1 MVDKNAILNCLG
13 DMCVKDI
20 VMMIL
25 RGTFSF
31 DEIKESGR
39 LDDEKLELVALAL
52 SKAMEE
58 KRHFEAELRRLE
70 ERAGKLLAAMKKLEG
85 DHLTCPPL
93 DFYESLV
100 DARKSI
106 IGDTH
111 RLKEEIRYSEF
122 CNDDELFP
130 TVLVIESSLNSV
142 GLVLPDLNCYCVLES
157 GDHDDELFCLDPDDE
172 KVLSPSIPR
181 PEESKDLEDPMGLQK
196 FPLPKTWRFW
206 RRKAGSVYSALYAP
220 AAAGV
225 DKWFK
230 VQVHLYGKS
239 DAKRVNKKALAMDG
253 NATLN
258 ESNPLSINIERGTKV
273 EAEIH
278 VYDDGVRVNTMKQS
292 LVWNG
297 EMVSTVFQV
306 KANKSTLKS
315 VAGDVTLSVKG
326 FPVGRLSFN
335 TEITQSPTDESTFV
349 LGKAKSYKKAFISY
363 SHVDIKSAEMAAS
376 FLKAWVWIISSTGR
390 AWPPVLS
397 STKKSSGTSENPICS
412 SCSGPRMRRRAN
424 MWRKS
429 ISMRFL
435 LPIRRN
441 LEKRRRWN
449 SFPISSNLTPTPP
462 KNSRAST
469 TSPRC
474 ILTDIPWKQAKQPF
488 SNT

>member
-376 FLKAWVWIISSTGR
+376 FLKGLGLDYFFDRQSLAPGAVFNEEIKRNIRESDLFILLW
-390 AWPPVLS
+390 
-397 STKKSSGTSENPICS
+397 SENAAKSEYVEKEYLYALPFAYPQE
-412 SCSGPRMRRRAN
+412 PREKATLE
-424 MWRKS
+424 
-429 ISMRFL
+429 FL
-435 LPIRRN
+435 PYFIEPHADAP
-441 LEKRRRWN
+441 EKLKGIYN
-449 SFPISSNLTPTPP
+449 
-462 KNSRAST
+462 
-469 TSPRC
+469 
-474 ILTDIPWKQAKQPF
+474 F
-488 SNT
+488 SKMHIN